1 VNCLVS
7 QYADL
12 DLNSEIVQRSALG
25 FTNKATVGVPHCG
38 EGMFQSSDQDR
49 TSQAALGRSCSRPW
63 PTTPRSRSS
72 DHKRVPGDRC
82 PVATIPHIRPQ
93 QNIPRKQRRASQ
105 PTTATG
111 CIPCVRPSLHHGCRD
126 QHRLPLPGRRRRP
139 LFVVVVYAQAQQ
151 QEAAA
156 GSINGLPL
164 PPCTVHTTPQ
174 FPTVA
179 SHAPRSSAQFSATGM
194 HG

>member
-82 PVATIPHIRPQ
+82 PVATMPHIRLQ
-93 QNIPRKQRRASQ
+93 QISRENNGEPANQPPPPAASRACVLRCTMAAVTS
-105 PTTATG
+105 TA
-111 CIPCVRPSLHHGCRD
+111 SLC
-126 QHRLPLPGRRRRP
+126 P
-139 LFVVVVYAQAQQ
+139 
-151 QEAAA
+151 AAA
-156 GSINGLPL
+156 GGLSSSSSFTRKPSSRRL
-164 PPCTVHTTPQ
+164 QQGASTVCHCRPARYTPHLS
-174 FPTVA
+174 FP
-179 SHAPRSSAQFSATGM
+179 Q
-194 HG
+194 